1 MLRRLGPSIFSWHQ
15 NLRKHHHV
23 ILKMISAV
31 PENIHTPPTEAIGI
45 SRGVGYSVRP
55 KNLKKCMK
63 LDWNFQ
69 RGGRGFLDK
78 IPSMGELWIFSGI
91 THYFYLHKY
100 YSTIS

>member
-1 MLRRLGPSIFSWHQ
+1 MQRYLGPSICSRHQ
-15 NLRKHHHV
+15 NLRKPHHV

-31 PENIHTPPTEAIGI
+31 PENIHTPPTEAHGI
-45 SRGVGYSVRP
+45 SMGVGYSVRP
-55 KNLKKCMK
+55 KIVKKCMK

-69 RGGRGFLDK
+69 RGGGVLDK
-78 IPSMGELWIFSGI
+78 ISSMGEVWIFSGI